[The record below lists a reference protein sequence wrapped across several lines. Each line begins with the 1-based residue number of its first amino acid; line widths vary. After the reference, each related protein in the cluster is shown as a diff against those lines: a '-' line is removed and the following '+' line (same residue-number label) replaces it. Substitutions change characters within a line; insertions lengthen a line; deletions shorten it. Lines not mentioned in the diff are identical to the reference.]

1 MDQECLL
8 WKIQNICPTVNN
20 IFTYSNCVLS
30 CCCWFC
36 ARLSVAKSD
45 FFLPPCVH
53 LDSFNLLL
61 PHSGIRIFLSSHSNQ
76 GRRVL
81 SYFRGKE
88 NDFRQA
94 FLFSHGNIFRR
105 SSGSGRTYYL
115 RERRRVGEA
124 GFKEKFTTLSERKW
138 RLNKFRGKVF
148 IKIPDRKE
156 MP

>member
-1 MDQECLL
+1 M
-8 WKIQNICPTVNN
+8 NN
-20 IFTYSNCVLS
+20 IVRDGSRMLVVEDAKYLPNCKEYFYIIVCYLAVADSVPDLVLPNPIS
-30 CCCWFC
+30 
-36 ARLSVAKSD
+36 
-45 FFLPPCVH
+45 FLPPCVH

-115 RERRRVGEA
+115 RQRRRVGEA
-124 GFKEKFTTLSERKW
+124 GFKEKFTTLSERK
-138 RLNKFRGKVF
+138 
-148 IKIPDRKE
+148 
-156 MP
+156 